1 MVVQAQVRVLYGDTD
16 AMGHAYYGNYFR
28 WFEAGR
34 AEWFRSCGMSY
45 REIEKGGVWLPVV
58 EAHCRYQMP
67 AFYDDVLEV
76 FTNFGFCGHARLRF
90 DYEIKR
96 NGDLLADG
104 HTVHVCLNADRKV
117 MRPPEDLRK
126 LLDSIRTAP

>member
-1 MVVQAQVRVLYGDTD
+1 MIVQAQVRVLYGDTD

-58 EAHCRYQMP
+58 EAHCHYQVP
-67 AFYDDVLEV
+67 AFYDDVLAV
-76 FTNFGFCGHARLRF
+76 FTSFGFSGHARLRF
-90 DYEIKR
+90 EYEIKR
-96 NGDLLADG
+96 DGDLLADG
-104 HTVHVCLNADRKV
+104 YTVHVCLNTDRKV
-117 MRPPEDLRK
+117 MRPPEELRK
-126 LLDSIRTAP
+126 LLDSIQSAP